1 LADGILLER
10 AGVQFGLDPSG
21 PEHARIF
28 SRAGWSK
35 PDLSQFIY
43 DHAVRSRAELASV
56 GKDAIARQTR
66 WRLPADHPG
75 RHA

>member
-1 LADGILLER
+1 M
-10 AGVQFGLDPSG
+10 QFGLDPSG

-56 GKDAIARQTR
+56 GKDVIARQTR
-66 WRLPADHPG
+66 LAAAGRSPG